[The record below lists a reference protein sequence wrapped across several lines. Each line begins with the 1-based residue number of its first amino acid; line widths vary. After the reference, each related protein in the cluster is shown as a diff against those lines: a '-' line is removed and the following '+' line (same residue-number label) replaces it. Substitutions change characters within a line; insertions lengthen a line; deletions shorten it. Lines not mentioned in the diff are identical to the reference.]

1 MERQLQIGDLV
12 KCSRLGVGLVIR
24 GGVYTV
30 QVKYASHD
38 IPMWTSLEYL
48 EKL

>member
-1 MERQLQIGDLV
+1 MQVGDLV
-12 KCSRLGVGLVIR
+12 KCSRLGVGLVVT

-30 QVKYASHD
+30 EVKYVSQSV
-38 IPMWTSLEYL
+38 PMWTSLEYL